1 MKLTTEEKAK
11 LKSNIEKIKAYIE
24 AEIGPKLCGE
34 AITVYFG
41 NVVHFANGTT
51 GKQYRLYVDGR
62 SVCGGAGNLCMNL
75 LPTGTQEFGCSDFCT
90 RSDAGLE
97 LIHSWLLS
105 SRNCSKRCRMLR
117 SAKAALTILNFERE
131 DMQC

>member
-1 MKLTTEEKAK
+1 MELTTEEKAK
-11 LKSNIEKIKAYIE
+11 LKSNIERIKAYIE
-24 AEIGPKLCGE
+24 AEISPKLCGE

-75 LPTGTQEFGCSDFCT
+75 LPTGTQEFGCSDF
-90 RSDAGLE
+90 
-97 LIHSWLLS
+97 
-105 SRNCSKRCRMLR
+105 
-117 SAKAALTILNFERE
+117 
-131 DMQC
+131 

>member
-24 AEIGPKLCGE
+24 AEISPKLCGE

-97 LIHSWLLS
+97 LIHSWPAIKQELLQKVQNAAERKS
-105 SRNCSKRCRMLR
+105 SLD
-117 SAKAALTILNFERE
+117 NFEL
-131 DMQC
+131 

>member
-24 AEIGPKLCGE
+24 AEISPKLCGE

-131 DMQC
+131 DKQC

>member
-24 AEIGPKLCGE
+24 AEISPKLCGE

-97 LIHSWLLS
+97 ADSFVA
-105 SRNCSKRCRMLR
+105 CYQAGTAPKGAECCG
-117 SAKAALTILNFERE
+117 AQK
-131 DMQC
+131 QP

>member
-1 MKLTTEEKAK
+1 MELTTEEKAK
-11 LKSNIEKIKAYIE
+11 LKSNIERIKAYIE
-24 AEIGPKLCGE
+24 AEISPKLCGE

-90 RSDAGLE
+90 RSHAGLE
-97 LIHSWLLS
+97 LIHSWPAIKQELLQKVQNVAERKS
-105 SRNCSKRCRMLR
+105 SLD
-117 SAKAALTILNFERE
+117 NFEL
-131 DMQC
+131 

>member
-11 LKSNIEKIKAYIE
+11 LKSNIEKIEKIKAYIE
-24 AEIGPKLCGE
+24 AEISPKLCGE

-97 LIHSWLLS
+97 LIHSWPAIKQELLQKVQNVAERKS
-105 SRNCSKRCRMLR
+105 SLD
-117 SAKAALTILNFERE
+117 NFEL
-131 DMQC
+131 

>member
-24 AEIGPKLCGE
+24 AEISPKLCGE

-90 RSDAGLE
+90 RSEADSFVACYQAGTA
-97 LIHSWLLS
+97 
-105 SRNCSKRCRMLR
+105 SKGAECCG
-117 SAKAALTILNFERE
+117 AQK
-131 DMQC
+131 QP

>member
-24 AEIGPKLCGE
+24 AEISPKLCGE

-97 LIHSWLLS
+97 LIHSWPAIKQELLQGAE
-105 SRNCSKRCRMLR
+105 CCGAQK
-117 SAKAALTILNFERE
+117 
-131 DMQC
+131 QP